1 MRKILTFLCLFFFML
16 QAGAQA
22 RKTVAIL
29 GDSYSTYQGFIP
41 SGQACWYKKI
51 GRAHV

>member
-22 RKTVAIL
+22 RR
-29 GDSYSTYQGFIP
+29 YSWRLVFHLSRLHP
-41 SGQACWYKKI
+41 VRSGLL
-51 GRAHV
+51 V